1 MSLNS
6 LQDDMSRRASSMAAM
21 AKRANNPQDIQAIQ
35 KSLVAGVQNGS
46 IQPYVGIPLIQ
57 ELTKKLMEAKAKMA
71 QAMAGGDPMQPQQA
85 PQAPVAQQVMQRAA
99 QEEQGLAALQS
110 NLPQEYAGGGI
121 IAFTNGGDVD
131 RAGEVDAAKFL
142 ENARKEQIERAN
154 LQAQLKSEGAAPVE
168 ALGPAAVDPKSMQG
182 FVKQYQDLMTAI
194 PKGASQTEYENFLK
208 NRSGDAEAAKKQDLN
223 LALIQFGSALAA
235 GKSPRALENLGEAGI
250 KTLPAVQEAYKQRR
264 LADETSLRSRAELD
278 RMSRAEQ
285 IEALKGGI
293 GLYGKERELTA
304 EADKAE
310 LARKNAI
317 AVAELQMKN
326 KPTDLIN
333 FVNDYVIERQ
343 KAGDKRP
350 PESIKIEGYQKYPG
364 YVVRQEAITANK
376 LIAGGAQNLTGT
388 GQDITAQ
395 TAALN
400 AWGRLMDSRTPE
412 KKEFQA
418 LQRQDKKNADKGE
431 PSKLAETYKENWFK
445 NNTPG
450 APRAPAPPPPP
461 PPPPPGSAG
470 AAPSIASV
478 TGAPPGSKIGSQ
490 TKQGWEVKDKDGK
503 LIGYV
508 GSN

>member
-1 MSLNS
+1 
-6 LQDDMSRRASSMAAM
+6 M
-21 AKRANNPQDIQAIQ
+21 AKRANNPQEIQAIQ

-57 ELTKKLMEAKAKMA
+57 ELTKKLMEAKSKMA

-121 IAFTNGGDVD
+121 IAFDEGGTVGEAEAYQAELER
-131 RAGEVDAAKFL
+131 RARAA
-142 ENARKEQIERAN
+142 
-154 LQAQLKSEGAAPVE
+154 AAPEV
-168 ALGPAAVDPKSMQG
+168 APVSAAPAAMDPKSLQG

-208 NRSGDAEAAKKQDLN
+208 NRSGDAEAAKKQDLY
-223 LALIQFGSALAA
+223 LAMAQFGANLAA
-235 GKSPRALENLGEAGI
+235 GTSPRALENLGQAGI

-264 LADETSLRSRAELD
+264 LADETSLRGRAELD

-285 IEALKGGI
+285 IEALKGGV
-293 GLYGKERELTA
+293 GLYGKERELGA
-304 EADKAE
+304 EADKAD
-310 LARKNAI
+310 LQRKNALE
-317 AVAELQMKN
+317 VARMQMAN

-333 FVNDYVIERQ
+333 FVNDYVA
-343 KAGDKRP
+343 KALKNGDKRP
-350 PESIKIEGYQKYPG
+350 VETIRVEGYDKAPMLLIK
-364 YVVRQEAITANK
+364 QEAIAANRS
-376 LIAGGAQNLTGT
+376 IAGGAQNLTGT

-418 LQRQDKKNADKGE
+418 LQRQDKANADKGT
-431 PSKLAETYKENWFK
+431 PSKLAETYKDNWFK

-450 APRAPAPPPPP
+450 APRAPAAPPPPAAP
-461 PPPPPGSAG
+461 AASRNALPPGARQ
-470 AAPSIASV
+470 
-478 TGAPPGSKIGSQ
+478 IGTSGGKPVYQ
-490 TKQGWEVKDKDGK
+490 TPDGK
-503 LIGYV
+503 QFIQ
-508 GSN
+508 N

>member
-6 LQDDMSRRASSMAAM
+6 LQDDMSRRAASMAAM

-57 ELTKKLMEAKAKMA
+57 ELTRKLMEAKSKMA
-71 QAMAGGDPMQPQQA
+71 AAMAGGDPMQAAQQS
-85 PQAPVAQQVMQRAA
+85 PVAQQVMQRAA

-110 NLPQEYAGGGI
+110 NLPQDYAGGGI
-121 IAFTNGGDVD
+121 IAFTTGGGVE
-131 RAGEVDAAKFL
+131 RGGEVDAANYL
-142 ENARKEQIERAN
+142 KEQEERAN
-154 LQAQLKSEGAAPVE
+154 LAAQLRSAGSAPVE
-168 ALGPAAVDPKSMQG
+168 PAPAAIDPKSMQG

-194 PKGASQTEYENFLK
+194 PKGASQTEYEAFLK

-223 LALIQFGSALAA
+223 LAMIQFGSALAA

-264 LADETSLRSRAELD
+264 LADETALRSRAELD

-293 GLYGKERELTA
+293 GLYGKERELGA

-310 LARKNAI
+310 LQRKNALE
-317 AVAELQMKN
+317 VARMQMAN

-333 FVNDYVIERQ
+333 FVNDYVTERQ

-364 YVVRQEAITANK
+364 YVVRQEAIAANK
-376 LIAGGAQNLTGT
+376 AIAGGAQGVTTAGQQIQAQSTG
-388 GQDITAQ
+388 I
-395 TAALN
+395 
-400 AWGRLMDSRTPE
+400 
-412 KKEFQA
+412 KEFNDLDNRDPAKKAYRDASRLDKANAAKGIKSDLAGKVRRDWIQA
-418 LQRQDKKNADKGE
+418 
-431 PSKLAETYKENWFK
+431 
-445 NNTPG
+445 NTPG
-450 APRAPAPPPPP
+450 AAPAPAAPPPPAAP
-461 PPPPPGSAG
+461 KSTAPAG

-478 TGAPPGSKIGSQ
+478 TGAPPGSKIGLQ